1 MAREFVQ
8 KKFFDHNP
16 FANTYYASLM
26 PLEYFIANVL
36 MRGDLRRV
44 VWASDDMA
52 FYRRLLTVGTQNGA
66 DTTNIK
72 PANLELP
79 FANYWYNGSWT
90 PDDRIHSTQP
100 AQMINGTWHEGLPA
114 YLRAMAVR
122 GELSFT
128 AFYSRDDDAR
138 LAYELLL
145 WEQNP
150 KGPAQFATHLQWQ
163 GIQLAI
169 PSFFTIEEPSFNPD
183 FQESEWLKAQR
194 IFPIKFRIVLRTY
207 SIHMRAQESYDGI
220 NRETATFATGIPN
233 FGGNMYLTEEAIL
246 NFAAAKGWGELDSS
260 GPLDSSEDLDEADPF
275 TEEEQATLIA
285 DPRAITSD
293 LVTGYFEN
301 PGDVNIN
308 FCQVQP
314 DSVTQN
320 AFTLEWQIK
329 PSDRELFSH
338 MKVLIPGQTPVW
350 INDTSLT
357 SYVMSGLY
365 PNSDYHIIVLFY
377 AKSGT
382 VTDVQLHVQTLE
394 DPTDPIKRPL
404 RRKMGQLRGME
415 W

>member
-1 MAREFVQ
+1 MAREFIQ

-36 MRGDLRRV
+36 MRGDLQRI

-66 DTTNIK
+66 DTSNIK

-79 FANYWYNGSWT
+79 FANYWYNGGWT
-90 PDDRIHSTQP
+90 PDDRIHSIQP

-114 YLRAMAVR
+114 YLRAMAVK
-122 GELSFT
+122 GEFSFT

-138 LAYELLL
+138 LAYDLLL

-163 GIQLAI
+163 DIQLAI
-169 PSFFTIEEPSFNPD
+169 PTFFTIEEPAFNPD

-194 IFPIKFRIVLRTY
+194 IFPIKFKITLRTY
-207 SIHMRAQESYDGI
+207 SIHMRAQESFDGI
-220 NRETATFATGIPN
+220 NRETATYATGLPSSRL
-233 FGGNMYLTEEAIL
+233 GGNMYLTEEAIL
-246 NFAAAKGWGELDSS
+246 NFAAAKGWGELGDTTSS
-260 GPLDSSEDLDEADPF
+260 LDLDIADPF
-275 TEEEQATLIA
+275 TEKERTTLIA
-285 DPRAITSD
+285 DPRDITTD

-301 PGDVNIN
+301 SNDVEVNYCRI
-308 FCQVQP
+308 QLG
-314 DSVTQN
+314 SVTQN

-329 PSDRELFSH
+329 PSDRARFSH
-338 MKVLIPGQTPVW
+338 MKMLIPGQAPVW
-350 INDTSLT
+350 IRDVNQT
-357 SYVMSGLY
+357 SYIMAGLY

-377 AKSGT
+377 AISGT
-382 VTDVQLHVQTLE
+382 VTDVHLQVQTLE
-394 DPTDPIKRPL
+394 DPSDPIKRPL